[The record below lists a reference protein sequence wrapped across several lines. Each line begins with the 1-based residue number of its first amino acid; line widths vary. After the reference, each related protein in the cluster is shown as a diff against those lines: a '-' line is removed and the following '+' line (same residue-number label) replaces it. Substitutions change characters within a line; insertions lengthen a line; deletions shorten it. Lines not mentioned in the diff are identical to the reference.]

1 MKILVVDDTEA
12 NRKLLA
18 WILEDEGHEVAEATN
33 GQEAIDMFMRDEPDL
48 VLMDVMMPVMDGFE
62 ATAAI
67 KHYLGSR
74 HVPIIFLTALSD
86 DASLAKCL
94 SIGGDDFLSKPIN
107 EQVLQAKIK
116 AHTRIKDLNVQINTK
131 NAELKRLHQRTMREH
146 EIAKTVFE
154 NAFSRSFLDCKN
166 TRFYVSPATTFNGDI
181 LLTAHSPSGGLYT
194 LIADFT
200 GHGLPAA
207 LGALPLSQTFFAG
220 ASKGLSV
227 SDIAR
232 DLNRSLA
239 KFLPDDMFAAATVAE
254 LNNEGTR
261 LSLWSGG
268 MPDAII
274 TDASGKHKQTV
285 SAIHMPLG
293 VLADHEFDRQVH
305 VIDVDID
312 DRVYL
317 YTDGIPEALD
327 ANGDMFG
334 ETRLMNTFDGSI
346 ADPFQTLIDDVMDF
360 SVVGAQNDDITII
373 EITCRPLDLEIEAPQ
388 SHISA
393 NTMPWKLDID
403 LHPVH
408 LRGSSPVS
416 QIIDMMG
423 SAPGI
428 EPHKDFLHTIFSEL
442 FSNALEHGV
451 LELKSELKQMEDGFV
466 EYYSQ
471 REQRLE
477 QLESGSVRIGVE
489 FSSTNEEGI
498 LTITIKD
505 SGKGFNASALNQGTD
520 NDAFGRGVS
529 LIETLCESVNYS
541 ENGTRVEVKYR
552 LQ

>member
-18 WILEDEGHEVAEATN
+18 WILEDEGHEVAEAIN
-33 GQEAIDMFMRDEPDL
+33 GQEAIDLFMRDEPDL

-67 KHYLGSR
+67 KHYLGDR

-86 DASLAKCL
+86 DASLTKCL
-94 SIGGDDFLSKPIN
+94 AIGGDDFLSKPIN

-116 AHTRIKDLNVQINTK
+116 AHTRIKDLNVQINAQ
-131 NAELKRLHQRTMREH
+131 NAELKKLHQHTLREH
-146 EIAKTVFE
+146 EIAKTVFD

-207 LGALPLSQTFFAG
+207 LGALPLSQSFFAG
-220 ASKGLSV
+220 ASRGLTV

-239 KFLPDDMFAAATVAE
+239 KFLPDDMFAAATLAE
-254 LNNEGTR
+254 INSEGTR

-268 MPDAII
+268 MPDAIV
-274 TDASGKHKQTV
+274 TDSGGRFKQTI
-285 SAIHMPLG
+285 SALHMPLG
-293 VLADHEFDRQVH
+293 VLADHEFDRQIH
-305 VIDVDID
+305 VIEVDRD
-312 DRVYL
+312 DRLYF
-317 YTDGIPEALD
+317 YTDGIPEAL
-327 ANGDMFG
+327 NSEGDMFG
-334 ETRLMNTFDGSI
+334 ETRLLKTFDGSR
-346 ADPFQTLIDDVMDF
+346 ADPFQSLIDDVKQF
-360 SVVGAQNDDITII
+360 SGAGTQNDDITII
-373 EITCRPLDLEIEAPQ
+373 EITCRPLDILIDFPSNAIKP
-388 SHISA
+388 SS
-393 NTMPWKLDID
+393 MPWKLDVD
-403 LHPVH
+403 LQALH
-408 LRGSSPVS
+408 LRNGSPVS
-416 QIIDMMG
+416 QIIDMIG

-428 EPHKDFLHTIFSEL
+428 EPHKDYLHTILSEL

-451 LELKSELKQMEDGFV
+451 LELKSELKQMEDGFI

-471 REQRLE
+471 REQKLDELE
-477 QLESGSVRIGVE
+477 TGNVRIGIE
-489 FSSTNEEGI
+489 FSSRDTEGMLSI
-498 LTITIKD
+498 SLKD
-505 SGKGFNASALNQGTD
+505 SGKGFDASALNQGTD

-529 LIETLCESVNYS
+529 LIETLCESVEYS
-541 ENGTRVEVKYR
+541 ENGTRVQVKYR